1 MDFKDYKFSKKAK
14 EVMELAA
21 EIAMAYKHGFIGT
34 EHLLAALSDDDFP
47 DVRDILIKNGYKD
60 ETLREY
66 LKLNNEKSKKKIK
79 SESDFSPKLVKVLR
93 MAGKIAGRFDRNAI
107 STEDLICALCV
118 VNDTVAIKIL
128 STIKFNGPAAFVEC
142 FVAQGVDRGQAAK
155 EFKAYAK
162 GKSSSATPTLDKFS
176 RDLTKLAEKGQID
189 PVVGRDE
196 EIERVMQILSRR
208 MKNNPCLVGEP
219 GVGKT
224 AVVEGLALRIISG
237 AVPAV
242 LRNKRIVSWDMSSMV
257 AGTKY
262 RGEFEERIT
271 KIIKE
276 VSGSPD
282 TILFVDELHTLIGAG
297 SAEGSLDA
305 SNILK
310 PALSRGELQLIGAT
324 TRDEYRKYIE
334 KDAAFERRFQP
345 VYVEEPSVAETL
357 NILEGIKGKYEEFH
371 GVKISEEACVA
382 ACELS
387 NRYINDRF
395 LPDKAI
401 DLIDEACSRK
411 KLGLYTKSKSITKL
425 EISLKDAEEEL
436 INYLTEED
444 FIAAGDK
451 EREIKKIRVKLERAH
466 EKELSAEEK
475 SEIIITE
482 DDVAGIVSTWTKV
495 PVSKLTESESSRLLK
510 LESIL
515 HKRVVSQDEA
525 VKAVSKAIRRGRAGL
540 KDPKRPIGSFMFLGP
555 TGVGKTEL
563 SKALAEAMFG
573 DENSLIRVDMSE
585 YMEKHSVSKM
595 IGSPPGYVGFD
606 EGGQLVEQI
615 RKNPYSVVLFDEIEK
630 AHPDVFN
637 MLLQLLD
644 DGMLTDSKG
653 RKVNFKNTIV
663 ILTSNV
669 GAREIMD
676 PKRLGFSAVEDAES
690 DHKNMKDK
698 VMEEVKRTFKP
709 EFINRID
716 DIIVFRALSKEDIK
730 NISSIML
737 KTLKLRVKEQMDINL
752 TYGDKLKSFI
762 FDKGYDKKFGARPL
776 RRTIQTEVE
785 DELADALLRGD
796 INRGDTVS
804 LSVKDGKVAFSVK

>member
-21 EIAMAYKHGFIGT
+21 EIAIAYKHGFVGT

-47 DVRDILIKNGYKD
+47 EVRDILIKNGYKD

-93 MAGKIAGRFDRNAI
+93 MAGKIAARFDRNAI
-107 STEDLICALCV
+107 TTEDLICALCV
-118 VNDTVAIKIL
+118 VGDTVAVKIL

-162 GKSSSATPTLDKFS
+162 GKSSSATPTLDKYS
-176 RDLTKLAEKGQID
+176 RNLTKLAEKGQID

-224 AVVEGLALRIISG
+224 AVVEGLALRIVSG

-276 VSGSPD
+276 VSNSPD

-334 KDAAFERRFQP
+334 KDQAFERRFQP
-345 VYVEEPSVAETL
+345 VYVEEPTVAETL
-357 NILEGIKGKYEEFH
+357 DILEGIKHKYEEFH
-371 GVKISEEACVA
+371 GVKISEQACAA

-425 EISLKDAEEEL
+425 EVSLKDAEEEL

-466 EKELSAEEK
+466 ERELSAEENA
-475 SEIIITE
+475 EIIITE

-690 DHKNMKDK
+690 DHKDMKDK

-796 INRGDTVS
+796 ISRGDTVS
-804 LSVKDGKVAFSVK
+804 LSVKDGKVAFTVK